1 MQWQKHIWRYSMVAL
16 GSFISGVAIN
26 TFLIPHQL
34 FSGGVSGVAMI
45 LYFLFEWP
53 IGLQI
58 VILNIPIFYAAYRLL
73 DRDYVICGLFG
84 MLIFSFAT
92 DATRFLTEVRLID
105 DTLLAAVYGGVIS
118 GIGSG
123 IIFRVNGSAG
133 GTDTIATII
142 KKYYSLNVGLVG
154 FSINVFL
161 MLVAA
166 ALFGV
171 KPAMYTLISFFVS
184 GRVTDAV
191 MQGLNHKKTIMIISD
206 RNDEIAEAIMDE
218 VGRGATFLE
227 GAGAYTGQEKKVLFV
242 VVTLTQIAKIKLI
255 TEKMDPHAFMIVQDA
270 AEVLGHGF
278 SVKKRRP
285 GSREATE

>member
-1 MQWQKHIWRYSMVAL
+1 MQWKKHLRRYSMVAI
-16 GSFISGVAIN
+16 GSLISGMAIN

-53 IGLQI
+53 IGVQI
-58 VILNIPIFYAAYRLL
+58 IVLNIPIFYAAYRLL
-73 DRDYVICGLFG
+73 DKDYVICGVFG
-84 MLIFSFAT
+84 MLIFSLAT
-92 DATRFLTEVRLID
+92 DATRFLADVHLID
-105 DTLLAAVYGGVIS
+105 DTLLAAIYGGVIS

-123 IIFRVNGSAG
+123 LIFRAGGSSG
-133 GTDTIATII
+133 GTDAIATII

-166 ALFGV
+166 VLFGV
-171 KPAMYTLISFFVS
+171 KPAMYTLLSFFVGS
-184 GRVTDAV
+184 QVTDAV
-191 MQGLNHKKTIMIISD
+191 IGGLNRKKTILIISEQ
-206 RNDEIAEAIMDE
+206 NNAIADAILDE

-227 GAGAYTGQEKKVLFV
+227 GRGAYTGQDKDVLFV
-242 VVTLTQIAKIKLI
+242 VVTLTQIAKIKFI
-255 TEKMDPHAFMIVQDA
+255 VEKTDPHAFMIVQDA

-278 SVKKRRP
+278 SVKKR
-285 GSREATE
+285 SAT

>member
-1 MQWQKHIWRYSMVAL
+1 MQWKKQIWRYSMVAA
-16 GSFISGVAIN
+16 GSLISGIAIN
-26 TFLIPHQL
+26 TFLIPHHL

-45 LYFLFEWP
+45 LYFLFDWP

-58 VILNIPIFYAAYRLL
+58 IVLNIPIFYAAYRLL
-73 DRDYVICGLFG
+73 DRDYVICGIFG
-84 MLIFSFAT
+84 MLIFSVAT
-92 DATRFLTEVRLID
+92 DATRFLSTINLVD
-105 DTLLAAVYGGVIS
+105 DTLLAAIYGGVIT
-118 GIGSG
+118 GIGG
-123 IIFRVNGSAG
+123 GLIFRVNGSAG

-171 KPAMYTLISFFVS
+171 KPAMYTLLSFFVGS
-184 GRVTDAV
+184 RVTDTV
-191 MQGLNHKKTIMIISD
+191 IEGINRKKTILIISEM
-206 RNDEIAEAIMDE
+206 NIEIAEAILEE

-227 GAGAYTGQEKKVLFV
+227 GTGAYTGQDKKVLFV
-242 VVTLTQIAKIKLI
+242 VVTLTQIAKIKFI
-255 TEKMDPHAFMIVQDA
+255 VEKVDPHAFMIVQDA

-278 SVKKRRP
+278 SGKKRR
-285 GSREATE
+285 

>member
-1 MQWQKHIWRYSMVAL
+1 MRWQKHLWRYSMVAL
-16 GSFISGVAIN
+16 GSLISGVAIN

-45 LYFLFEWP
+45 FYFLFAWP
-53 IGLQI
+53 IGVQI

-73 DRDYVICGLFG
+73 DRDYVFCGLFG

-92 DATRFLTEVRLID
+92 DTTRFMANFHLVD
-105 DTLLAAVYGGVIS
+105 DTLLAAIYGGVIS

-133 GTDTIATII
+133 GTDTIAIII

-161 MLVAA
+161 MIVAA

-171 KPAMYTLISFFVS
+171 KPAMYTLISFFVG

-191 MQGLNHKKTIMIISD
+191 MQGLNRKKTIMIISD
-206 RNDEIAEAIMDE
+206 MNAEIADAIMDE

-227 GAGAYTGQEKKVLFV
+227 GEGAYTGQEKKVLFV

-255 TEKMDPHAFMIVQDA
+255 AEKMDPHAFMIVQDA

-278 SVKKRRP
+278 SAKKKC
-285 GSREATE
+285 

>member
-1 MQWQKHIWRYSMVAL
+1 MQWKKQIWRYSMVAA
-16 GSFISGVAIN
+16 GSLISGIAIN
-26 TFLIPHQL
+26 TFLIPHHL

-45 LYFLFEWP
+45 LYFLFDWP

-58 VILNIPIFYAAYRLL
+58 IVLNIPIFYAAYRLL
-73 DRDYVICGLFG
+73 DRDYVICGVFG
-84 MLIFSFAT
+84 MLIFSVAT
-92 DATRFLTEVRLID
+92 DATRFLSTINLVD
-105 DTLLAAVYGGVIS
+105 DTLLAAIYGGVIT

-123 IIFRVNGSAG
+123 MIFRVSGSAG

-166 ALFGV
+166 VLFGV
-171 KPAMYTLISFFVS
+171 KPAMYTLLSFFVGS
-184 GRVTDAV
+184 RVTDTV
-191 MQGLNHKKTIMIISD
+191 IEGINRKKTILIISEM
-206 RNDEIAEAIMDE
+206 NIEIAEAILEE

-227 GAGAYTGQEKKVLFV
+227 GTGAYTGQDKKVLFV
-242 VVTLTQIAKIKLI
+242 VVTLTQIAKIKFI
-255 TEKMDPHAFMIVQDA
+255 VEKVDPHAFMIVQDA

-278 SVKKRRP
+278 SGKKRR
-285 GSREATE
+285 

>member
-1 MQWQKHIWRYSMVAL
+1 MQLQWRKQVWRYSMVAT
-16 GSFISGVAIN
+16 GSLISGIAIN
-26 TFLIPHQL
+26 TFLIPHHL

-45 LYFLFEWP
+45 LYFLFNWP

-58 VILNIPIFYAAYRLL
+58 IVLNIPIFYAAYRLL
-73 DRDYVICGLFG
+73 DREYVVCGLFG
-84 MLIFSFAT
+84 MLIFSVAT
-92 DATRFLTEVRLID
+92 DATRFLSTLDFVD
-105 DTLLAAVYGGVIS
+105 DTLLAAIYGGVIT

-123 IIFRVNGSAG
+123 MIFRVGGSAG

-171 KPAMYTLISFFVS
+171 KPAMYTLLSFFVGS
-184 GRVTDAV
+184 RVTDAV
-191 MQGLNHKKTIMIISD
+191 IEGLNRKKTIMIISD
-206 RNDEIAEAIMDE
+206 RNREIGEAILDE

-227 GAGAYTGQEKKVLFV
+227 GTGAYTKQEKRVLFV
-242 VVTLTQIAKIKLI
+242 VVTLTQIAKIKFI
-255 TEKMDPHAFMIVQDA
+255 TEKLDPHAFMIVQDA

-278 SVKKRRP
+278 SVKKRE
-285 GSREATE
+285 ST

>member
-1 MQWQKHIWRYSMVAL
+1 MQWKKQFWRYAMVAA
-16 GSFISGVAIN
+16 GSLISGVAIN

-45 LYFLFEWP
+45 LYFLFNWP

-58 VILNIPIFYAAYRLL
+58 VVLNIPIFYMAYRLL

-84 MLIFSFAT
+84 MVIFSVAT
-92 DATRFLTEVRLID
+92 DATRFLADIHLVD
-105 DTLLAAVYGGVIS
+105 DTLLAAIYGGVIT
-118 GIGSG
+118 GIGG
-123 IIFRVNGSAG
+123 GMIFRVNGSAG
-133 GTDTIATII
+133 GTDTIATMI

-166 ALFGV
+166 VLFGV
-171 KPAMYTLISFFVS
+171 KPAMYTLLSFYVG

-191 MQGLNHKKTIMIISD
+191 IEGINRKKTVMIISEM
-206 RNDEIAEAIMDE
+206 NVEIADAVMEE

-227 GAGAYTGQEKKVLFV
+227 GTGAFTGQDKKVLFV

-255 TEKMDPHAFMIVQDA
+255 VEKIDPHAFMIVQDA
-270 AEVLGHGF
+270 AEVLGRGF
-278 SVKKRRP
+278 TGKKIP
-285 GSREATE
+285 VAKPADTE

>member
-1 MQWQKHIWRYSMVAL
+1 MSLKWQKIFFRYTMVAI
-16 GSFISGVAIN
+16 GSLISGVAIN

-45 LYFLFEWP
+45 LYFLFNWP

-58 VILNIPIFYAAYRLL
+58 VVLNIPIFYAAYRFL
-73 DRDYVICGLFG
+73 DRDYVLCGLFG
-84 MLIFSFAT
+84 MLVFSLST
-92 DATRFLTEVRLID
+92 DATRFLTQVNLVD
-105 DTLLAAVYGGVIS
+105 DTLLAAIYGGVIS

-123 IIFRVNGSAG
+123 LIFRVNGSAG

-161 MLVAA
+161 MIVAA

-171 KPAMYTLISFFVS
+171 KPAMYTLLSFFV
-184 GRVTDAV
+184 GGQVTDAV
-191 MQGLNHKKTIMIISD
+191 IQGLNRKKTIMIISELHA
-206 RNDEIAEAIMDE
+206 EIAEAVMDE

-227 GAGAYTGQEKKVLFV
+227 GSGAYTGQNKQVLFV
-242 VVTLTQIAKIKLI
+242 VVTLTQIARIKLI
-255 TEKMDPHAFMIVQDA
+255 VEKMDPHAFMIVQDA

-278 SVKKRRP
+278 SRRKR
-285 GSREATE
+285 

>member
-1 MQWQKHIWRYSMVAL
+1 MFEIQWKKHLWRYSMVAA
-16 GSFISGVAIN
+16 GSLISGIAIN

-45 LYFLFEWP
+45 LYFLFNWP
-53 IGLQI
+53 IGMQI
-58 VILNIPIFYAAYRLL
+58 IVLNIPIFYAAYRLL
-73 DRDYVICGLFG
+73 DRDYVICGIFG

-92 DATRFLTEVRLID
+92 DATRFMSTLNVVD
-105 DTLLAAVYGGVIS
+105 DTLLASIYGGVIT

-123 IIFRVNGSAG
+123 MIFRVSGSAG

-161 MLVAA
+161 MIVASI
-166 ALFGV
+166 LFGV
-171 KPAMYTLISFFVS
+171 KPAMYTLLSFFVGS
-184 GRVTDAV
+184 RVTDAV
-191 MQGLNHKKTIMIISD
+191 IEGLNRKKTVMIISEM
-206 RNDEIAEAIMDE
+206 NEEIADAILDE

-227 GAGAYTGQEKKVLFV
+227 GTGAYTGQDKKVLFV
-242 VVTLTQIAKIKLI
+242 VVTLTQIAKIKFI
-255 TEKMDPHAFMIVQDA
+255 VEKMDPHAFMIVQDA

-278 SVKKRRP
+278 TVKKRR
-285 GSREATE
+285 

>member
-1 MQWQKHIWRYSMVAL
+1 MSKKWQNIFFRYGMVAL
-16 GSFISGVAIN
+16 GSLISGAAIN

-45 LYFLFEWP
+45 LYFLFQWP

-58 VILNIPIFYAAYRLL
+58 VILNIPIFYAAYRFL
-73 DRDYVICGLFG
+73 DRDYVICGIFG
-84 MLIFSFAT
+84 MLIFSVAT
-92 DATRFLTEVRLID
+92 DATRFLTTLNVVD
-105 DTLLAAVYGGVIS
+105 DTLLAAIYGGVIS
-118 GIGSG
+118 GIGG
-123 IIFRVNGSAG
+123 GLIFRVNGSAG

-171 KPAMYTLISFFVS
+171 KPAMYTLLSFFVG

-191 MQGLNHKKTIMIISD
+191 IEGLNRKKTIMIISD
-206 RNDEIAEAIMDE
+206 LHTEIAEAVMDE

-227 GAGAYTGQEKKVLFV
+227 GSGAFTGQTKRVLFV
-242 VVTLTQIAKIKLI
+242 VVTLTQIARIKLLV
-255 TEKMDPHAFMIVQDA
+255 EKNGPPRIHD
-270 AEVLGHGF
+270 
-278 SVKKRRP
+278 R
-285 GSREATE
+285 SRCGRGPRTRF